1 MWGSVWV
8 ALRGAMW
15 GAMWGA
21 MLGAMWS
28 PIWIAVRETSNL
40 MLMIFYFKLQSLAGL

>member
-1 MWGSVWV
+1 MD
-8 ALRGAMW
+8 ATKML

-21 MLGAMWS
+21 MLGTMWGAIWS

-40 MLMIFYFKLQSLAGL
+40 MLVIFYFKLQSLAGL